1 MKLNLLNDM
10 IEQVLSCRDAAVK
23 QPFAK
28 DVLLELC
35 IWAEASFCLQPT
47 LLEIEPQMIICG
59 DIHGKF
65 DDLLNI
71 FEHCGY
77 PPSNRYLFLGDLV
90 DRGKQSLECLCLL
103 FLYKI
108 RYPHHV
114 FLLRGNHEFSDINFG
129 KGFRDEIEERYQ
141 DDEIWNSFN
150 RAFNY
155 MPLAALVGGRIFCM
169 HGGIP
174 RHLNNWD
181 QIRSIQRPVED
192 AYVEI
197 VEELM
202 WSDPNIKISGWAR
215 SSRGAGLQ
223 FGVDV
228 VKSFCRKMDID
239 MIVRGHQ
246 IVKNGHRVI
255 AQKRLII
262 LSSFTPDHF
271 PPSYTA
277 SVLLVDDEL
286 SCHIVKL

>member
-10 IEQVLSCRDAAVK
+10 IEEVLCCRDVAVK

-28 DVLLELC
+28 DLLLELC
-35 IWAEASFCLQPT
+35 NWAETSFSFQPT
-47 LLEIEPQMIICG
+47 LLEIEAPVIICG

-71 FEHCGY
+71 FDYCGY
-77 PPSNRYLFLGDLV
+77 PPSSRYLFLGDLV

-108 RYPHHV
+108 RYPDHV
-114 FLLRGNHEFSDINFG
+114 FLLRGNHEFADINGRKEFI
-129 KGFRDEIEERYQ
+129 DEIEERYQ
-141 DDEIWNSFN
+141 DKEIWSSFN
-150 RAFNY
+150 TAFNY

-174 RHLNNWD
+174 RHLHNWD
-181 QIRSIQRPVED
+181 QIRNIQRPVED

-202 WSDPNIKISGWAR
+202 WSDPNIKIIGWAR

-223 FGVDV
+223 FGMDV
-228 VKSFCRKMDID
+228 VDSFCRKMDID
-239 MIVRGHQ
+239 IIVRGHQ

-255 AQKRLII
+255 GQQRLII

-271 PPSYTA
+271 PASYTA
-277 SVLLVDDEL
+277 SVLMVDDEL
-286 SCHIVKL
+286 RCHIVEL